1 MTKREDKGTTRVG
14 YINRNGQKNLGHI
27 DPPRA
32 GTDHYQNVYI
42 LQCTKCEHVYGSN
55 GFDIFQRKCPSCQ
68 GGRKGPK
75 LRANEIKKNVHK
87 STHLANGIESET
99 NKIVDLLKKEITY
112 FKKLKSAIGDIHG
125 HIHSLAVRTAHLY
138 LADKHHEVHTWEL
151 SEKYGS
157 GIDAVGKKTNGET
170 LVVAE
175 VKTTFRS
182 EKKTLGRIQRENI
195 QKDIKKL
202 LATEATH
209 KYLFIID
216 NKNRK
221 EFERLLK
228 NEGDDIEL
236 VNIFEC

>member
-1 MTKREDKGTTRVG
+1 MTKKIDKGTTRVG
-14 YINRNGQKNLGHI
+14 FVNKNGQKNLGRTK
-27 DPPRA
+27 PQRV
-32 GTDHYQNVYI
+32 GTDHYQYVYI
-42 LQCTKCEHVYGSN
+42 LQCSKCGHKYGSN
-55 GFDIFQRKCPSCQ
+55 GSDIFQRKCYSCQ

-75 LRANEIKKNVHK
+75 LRANEIKKIVHK
-87 STHLANGIESET
+87 SNHLANGIKAET
-99 NKIVDLLKKEITY
+99 DKIVDLLKKEIMY

-125 HIHSLAVRTAHLY
+125 HIHSLAVRAAHLY
-138 LADKHHEVHTWEL
+138 LADKHPEVYTWKL

-157 GIDAVGKKTNGET
+157 AIDAVGQKTDGGM
-170 LVVAE
+170 LVAAE
-175 VKTTFRS
+175 IKTTFRS
-182 EKKTLGRIQRENI
+182 EKKTLGRVQRSSI

-202 LATEATH
+202 LATEAKH

-228 NEGDDIEL
+228 NEGDDIKL